1 MVNAFPTNPLARP
14 HPNSS
19 GYVCLFWES
28 DDDKNGHAAIL
39 EVKFGEKTE
48 GATTES
54 RERTAESLFDNLGSV
69 ALVVEGSDFG
79 TTEDR
84 FEPTAR
90 CNW

>member
-1 MVNAFPTNPLARP
+1 MMTKMDMRQSWRSN
-14 HPNSS
+14 
-19 GYVCLFWES
+19 
-28 DDDKNGHAAIL
+28 
-39 EVKFGEKTE
+39 FGEKTE

-54 RERTAESLFDNLGSV
+54 RERTAKSLFDNLGSV